1 MCKVDLRKVRRG
13 KETAGERSG
22 KARGGKRL
30 CTAPSCP
37 ALKSGRLACH
47 SSVPFAGS
55 QDGCWEFLP
64 VQLAGYLLAPS
75 LNNGWVSILL
85 FVVVSFHSG

>member
-1 MCKVDLRKVRRG
+1 MHGSFLPSSEVW
-13 KETAGERSG
+13 
-22 KARGGKRL
+22 
-30 CTAPSCP
+30 APCMP
-37 ALKSGRLACH
+37 QQ
-47 SSVPFAGS
+47 SVPFAGS

-85 FVVVSFHSG
+85 FCSSIFPLGVKDGIFLIAF